1 MTDRGFSF
9 GPRPAGGGTRFR
21 LWAPGAHA
29 LSLEIEGRE
38 PQPMANL
45 PGGWHEAEAAAG
57 AGTRYR
63 FRLPDGTLVPDPASR
78 FQPDDVHGPS
88 LVTDADAYDWQC
100 QTWRGRP
107 WPEAVIYEMH
117 VGLLGGYSGVKA
129 HLPALAEMG
138 ITAIELMPIND
149 YSGARNWGYDGVLL
163 FAPESSYGTPEELK
177 ALIDAAHA
185 LGLMVFLDVVY
196 NHFGPDG
203 NWLSAYAPSFF
214 REDLHTPWGA
224 GIDFRKDEVRR
235 FFIEN
240 ALYWLGEFRF
250 DGLRLDAVH
259 AISEP
264 DWLGDMADAVRTA
277 FPDRHIHLILE
288 NEGNVADHMRGRID
302 AQWNDDF
309 HNVMHV
315 LLTGETQAYYEDFA
329 EQPTEKLARALAQGF
344 IYQGEPSRH
353 QDGKRRG
360 TPSDDLPPT
369 AFVSFLQNHDQI
381 GNRALGERLT
391 RLADP
396 DALRAATALLLLCP
410 QIPLIFMGDELGAT
424 TPFLFFTDFHGDL
437 ADAVREGRR
446 KEFAKF
452 PSFSDPER
460 RKAIPDPNAMSTFD
474 ACRLHFGAAGAEDWR
489 ALYRDLLALRHRCI
503 VPTLAKTWSIGAT
516 VLDECAVA
524 ARWRLNA
531 GAVLTLACNLG
542 DRPVPFDTPSAPPI
556 WGDTA
561 DGAVPP
567 KTTLAWISQE

>member
-1 MTDRGFSF
+1 MKF
-9 GPRPAGGGTRFR
+9 GPEVGSAGTGFR
-21 LWAPGAHA
+21 LWAPGAHTV
-29 LSLEIEGRE
+29 LLEVEGRE
-38 PQPMANL
+38 PQSMDTL
-45 PGGWHEAEAAAG
+45 PDGWHETKAPVGVG
-57 AGTRYR
+57 ARYR

-78 FQPDDVHGPS
+78 SQPDDVHGPS
-88 LVTDADAYDWQC
+88 LVTASDAYSWQC
-100 QTWRGRP
+100 ESWRGRP
-107 WPEAVIYEMH
+107 WQETIIYELH
-117 VGLLGGYSGVKA
+117 AGLLGGYSGIKK
-129 HLPALAEMG
+129 HLPALVEIG
-138 ITAIELMPIND
+138 ITAIELMPIAEF
-149 YSGARNWGYDGVLL
+149 SGARNWGYDGVLP
-163 FAPESSYGTPEELK
+163 FAPEGSYGTPGELK
-177 ALIDAAHA
+177 ALIDEAHA

-203 NWLSAYAPSFF
+203 NWMPSFAPSFF
-214 REDLHTPWGA
+214 RDDLHTPWGA
-224 GIDFRKDEVRR
+224 GIDFRRGEVRR

-264 DWLGDMADAVRTA
+264 DWLGEMADAVRTG
-277 FPDRHIHLILE
+277 FPDRHIHLMLE
-288 NEGNVADHMRGRID
+288 NEGNIAEHLRGQID

-315 LLTGETQAYYEDFA
+315 LLTGETHAYYEDFA
-329 EQPTEKLARALAQGF
+329 DRPAERLARALAQGF

-353 QDGKRRG
+353 HDGEPRG
-360 TPSDDLPPT
+360 TPSADLPPT

-424 TPFLFFTDFHGDL
+424 MPFLFFTDFHGEL

-452 PSFSDPER
+452 PSFSDPEQ
-460 RKAIPDPNAMSTFD
+460 RKAIPDPNAQSTFD
-474 ACRLHFGAAGAEDWR
+474 ACRLDFDAREAAQWR
-489 ALYRDLLALRHRCI
+489 ALYRDLLALRHRHI
-503 VPTLAKTWSIGAT
+503 VPSLAETRSIGAT
-516 VLDECAVA
+516 VLSERAVA

-531 GAVLTLACNLG
+531 GEILTLACNLG
-542 DRPVPFDTPSAPPI
+542 DEPVPVGIPSSVAI
-556 WGDTA
+556 WGDPMN
-561 DGAVPP
+561 GAIPP
-567 KTTLAWISQE
+567 KSTVAWISQA

>member
-1 MTDRGFSF
+1 VTAASFSF
-9 GPRPAGGGTRFR
+9 GPQPTGDGMRFR
-21 LWAPGAHA
+21 LWAPDTTEIALAVEGA
-29 LSLEIEGRE
+29 E
-38 PQPMANL
+38 PRPMTAL
-45 PGGWHEAEAAAG
+45 PGGWHEAEAPVGAG
-57 AGTRYR
+57 ARYK

-78 FQPDDVHGPS
+78 YQPDDVHGPS
-88 LVTDADAYDWQC
+88 LVVADSYRWQC
-100 QTWRGRP
+100 ESWRGRP
-107 WPEAVIYEMH
+107 WQEAVIYELH
-117 VGLLGGYSGVKA
+117 VGLLGGYGGVKQ
-129 HLPALAEMG
+129 HLQALAEIG
-138 ITAIELMPIND
+138 ITAIELMPIAEF
-149 YSGARNWGYDGVLL
+149 SGARNWGYDGVLP
-163 FAPESSYGTPEELK
+163 FAPESSYGTPEALK
-177 ALIDAAHA
+177 ALIDEAHS

-203 NWLSAYAPSFF
+203 NWMPSYAPSFF
-214 REDLHTPWGA
+214 RADLHTPWGA
-224 GIDFRKDEVRR
+224 GIDFRKNEVRR

-264 DWLGDMADAVRTA
+264 DWLGEMADAVRAA
-277 FPDRHIHLILE
+277 FPDRHTHLILE
-288 NEGNVADHMRGRID
+288 NEGNIAGHMRGRID

-315 LLTGETQAYYEDFA
+315 LLTGETHAYYEDFA

-353 QDGKRRG
+353 HDGKPRG
-360 TPSDDLPPT
+360 TPSADLPPT

-391 RLADP
+391 HLADP

-452 PSFSDPER
+452 PSFSDPEQ
-460 RKAIPDPNAMSTFD
+460 RKAIPDPNALSTFD
-474 ACRLHFGAAGAEDWR
+474 ACRLDFDAAGAQEWR
-489 ALYRDLLALRHRCI
+489 ALYRDLLALRHRRI
-503 VPTLAKTWSIGAT
+503 VPTLAETRSIRAT
-516 VLDECAVA
+516 VLGDRAVL

-531 GAVLTLACNLG
+531 GEVLTLACNLG
-542 DRPVPFDTPSAPPI
+542 DRPVPAEAPSATAI
-556 WGDTA
+556 WGETA

-567 KTTLAWISQE
+567 KSTLAWISQE

>member
-1 MTDRGFSF
+1 MRTL
-9 GPRPAGGGTRFR
+9 PA
-21 LWAPGAHA
+21 
-29 LSLEIEGRE
+29 
-38 PQPMANL
+38 
-45 PGGWHEAEAAAG
+45 GWHEAEAPVGAG
-57 AGTRYR
+57 ALYR

-78 FQPDDVHGPS
+78 SQPDDVHGPS
-88 LVTDADAYDWQC
+88 RVTASDSYSWKC
-100 QTWRGRP
+100 ESWRGRP
-107 WPEAVIYEMH
+107 WREAVIHELH
-117 VGLLGGYSGVKA
+117 AGLLGGYSGIKK
-129 HLPALAEMG
+129 HLPAIAEIGM
-138 ITAIELMPIND
+138 TAIELMPIAEFP
-149 YSGARNWGYDGVLL
+149 GARNWGYDGVLP
-163 FAPESSYGTPEELK
+163 FAPDSSYGTPAELK
-177 ALIDAAHA
+177 ALIDEAHA

-203 NWLSAYAPSFF
+203 NWMPSFAPTFF
-214 REDLHTPWGA
+214 RDDLHTPWGA
-224 GIDFRKDEVRR
+224 GIDFRRGEVRR

-240 ALYWLGEFRF
+240 ALYWLDEFRF

-264 DWLGDMADAVRTA
+264 DWLGEMAETVRTV

-288 NEGNVADHMRGRID
+288 NESNVAGHMRGQID

-315 LLTGETQAYYEDFA
+315 MLTGETHAYYEDFA
-329 EQPTEKLARALAQGF
+329 ERPAEKLARALSQGF

-353 QDGKRRG
+353 HDGAPRG
-360 TPSDDLPPT
+360 TPSADLPPT

-452 PSFSDPER
+452 PSFSDPEQ
-460 RKAIPDPNAMSTFD
+460 RKAIPDPNAQSTFD
-474 ACRLHFGAAGAEDWR
+474 ACRLDVEAPQSAQWR
-489 ALYRDLLALRHRCI
+489 ALYRDLLALRHRHI
-503 VPTLAKTWSIGAT
+503 VPSLAETRSIGAT
-516 VLDECAVA
+516 VLSERAVA

-531 GAVLTLACNLG
+531 GEILTLACNLG
-542 DRPVPFDTPSAPPI
+542 DQPVRMEASSGVAI
-556 WGDTA
+556 WGQASGGTI
-561 DGAVPP
+561 PP
-567 KTTLAWISQE
+567 KSTIAWISQA